1 MKCHSNDSF
10 DTNFDNSFE
19 FDPKRSDCTTLKEC
33 LLKVIKGEFGV
44 FLKDGEDLARVD
56 FLLLLEFVLGKF
68 EIGWWLVRGTS
79 VALKVKDHSVLT
91 SADAAEHEL
100 EVFV

>member
-1 MKCHSNDSF
+1 M
-10 DTNFDNSFE
+10 
-19 FDPKRSDCTTLKEC
+19 
-33 LLKVIKGEFGV
+33 

-56 FLLLLEFVLGKF
+56 FLLLLELVFGKF

-79 VALKVKDHSVLT
+79 VALKVKYQSVLT
-91 SADAAEHEL
+91 SADTAEHEL